1 MTEWL
6 SITSIDKAV
15 VFPVVTYGCE
25 SWIKKCW
32 RRLLRV
38 PWTAKG
44 SNQSIWKEI
53 NSEYSLEGL
62 MLKLKLRYFAHL
74 RRKAD
79 SLEKTP
85 MLGKIK
91 GRRRRGHQRMRW
103 LDGTTDSMDLNLAN
117 FGSWWGTGRPGVLQ
131 SVWLQRVR
139 HTGQLNNEK
148 PLTVNFWI
156 QENYLN
162 AKIMDFFL
170 SCAISF
176 QGSVNASLLLSFASW
191 KRSREI
197 TFTLENCILDILKT
211 VKCWLYQEPWPSNGI
226 CSSLHFKLKF
236 FKKNFIF
243 WSYHVAC
250 GILVLQPGIG
260 PMPPVV
266 EAWSLNHWTIKEF
279 PSPF

>member
-15 VFPVVTYGCE
+15 VFPVVTYGYE
-25 SWIKKCW
+25 SWTIKKKCW

-62 MLKLKLRYFAHL
+62 MLKLKLRYLKLPTWSEKLTHWKRPWCWERL
-74 RRKAD
+74 RAEGEEGIRGWDGWMAPRTQWTWTWQTSGAGEGQGGLVYC
-79 SLEKTP
+79 SLCGCEESDT
-85 MLGKIK
+85 
-91 GRRRRGHQRMRW
+91 
-103 LDGTTDSMDLNLAN
+103 
-117 FGSWWGTGRPGVLQ
+117 
-131 SVWLQRVR
+131 
-139 HTGQLNNEK
+139 TGQMNNEK

-156 QENYLN
+156 QENYPN

-176 QGSVNASLLLSFASW
+176 QGSVNAILLLSFASW
-191 KRSREI
+191 KRSRKI

-211 VKCWLYQEPWPSNGI
+211 VKCWLYQEPWPSDGI

-236 FKKNFIF
+236 FKKFYFLVIP
-243 WSYHVAC
+243 C
-250 GILVLQPGIG
+250 GMWDPSSPTRDRTYAPCGV
-260 PMPPVV
+260 
-266 EAWSLNHWTIKEF
+266 SLE
-279 PSPF
+279 S

>member
-1 MTEWL
+1 MAPQTQWTWTWQTLGAGEGQGGL
-6 SITSIDKAV
+6 VYCS
-15 VFPVVTYGCE
+15 PCGCKE
-25 SWIKKCW
+25 SD
-32 RRLLRV
+32 
-38 PWTAKG
+38 T
-44 SNQSIWKEI
+44 
-53 NSEYSLEGL
+53 
-62 MLKLKLRYFAHL
+62 
-74 RRKAD
+74 
-79 SLEKTP
+79 
-85 MLGKIK
+85 
-91 GRRRRGHQRMRW
+91 
-103 LDGTTDSMDLNLAN
+103 
-117 FGSWWGTGRPGVLQ
+117 
-131 SVWLQRVR
+131 
-139 HTGQLNNEK
+139 TGQLNNEK

-156 QENYLN
+156 QENYLD